1 MVSLA
6 GWGCAVVQAP
16 VSGDMDLARVSAT
29 PGALANL
36 GGADI
41 SYIATSDGWMSYQM
55 SYQLVTRLDIKG
67 PFDLKGAKLG
77 ISRIGSSSEFAT
89 RLLLKKS

>member
-41 SYIATSDGWMSYQM
+41 SYIATSDGWMSYQ
-55 SYQLVTRLDIKG
+55 LVTRLDIKG